1 MWRHAKAFV
10 IITFT
15 LAFSTLGAR
24 AEAGHGCRYSI
35 FVSRENI
42 PGDQGARLC
51 DVAEVVDWLR
61 AVPGAEVSAQAPPG
75 ALNDGFTITVFLT
88 RGFLYEP
95 GPLPIPP
102 PHGQLLTERVYPVA
116 ESGPVALVPS
126 RSIFHGPG
134 QYPRW
139 VVEPGWRSID
149 ASQPVPRVLAR
160 LGMSQPRAVPTTPT
174 LTPTTAASPVGSSRL
189 GPDLVTL
196 VFLLAILVSIG
207 AVVRRNSARANQQ
220 VRDGQGDQS
229 EVPHRG

>member
-1 MWRHAKAFV
+1 V

-15 LAFSTLGAR
+15 LAVAFSTPGTR
-24 AEAGHGCRYSI
+24 AEAGHGCPYSI

-75 ALNDGFTITVFLT
+75 ALNDGFTVTVFLT

-95 GPLPIPP
+95 EPLPIPP

-116 ESGPVALVPS
+116 ESGPVAFVPS

-139 VVEPGWRSID
+139 VVEAGWRSID
-149 ASQPVPRVLAR
+149 ASQPVPRVLTR
-160 LGMSQPRAVPTTPT
+160 LGMLPPRAVPTTPT
-174 LTPTTAASPVGSSRL
+174 LTPTTAAPPIGSSRP

-220 VRDGQGDQS
+220 VRDSQGDQS